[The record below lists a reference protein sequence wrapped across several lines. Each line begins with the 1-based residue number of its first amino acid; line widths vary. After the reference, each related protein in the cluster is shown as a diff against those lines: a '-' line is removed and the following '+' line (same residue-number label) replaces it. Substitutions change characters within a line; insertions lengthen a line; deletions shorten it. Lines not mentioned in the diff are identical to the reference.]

1 MDSFIRNF
9 VLKYQ
14 RILKKTRPENLLK
27 LLSAIEYTEA
37 ILEITAAKL
46 FGQVF
51 KWFIIVVTQLAK
63 CIIRLQLLLIHKIG
77 IQPVP
82 SLFSLKGLLDDK
94 KATQKKTENQP
105 NKEGYFVLKSS
116 GRVVRTIKNSPTIL
130 ENRDWS
136 VPVNQ
141 DALVTKKEDE
151 DVDFDP
157 TKNKMRFLAEM
168 IFIIRPI
175 CHLSSMLLFKQK
187 SWTQYLIALSMDTS
201 SLFLMNGT
209 AKLSKSQK
217 EEMRRRTILFVH
229 YLIRSPFYDLYSSS
243 IINLVLSI
251 FEQRI
256 PGSKFLIKPIKEYIP
271 YWQSIYN
278 YCWTV

>member
-1 MDSFIRNF
+1 MDSFVRNF
-9 VLKYQ
+9 VQKYQ
-14 RILKKTRPENLLK
+14 RLLKKTRPENLLK

-51 KWFIIVVTQLAK
+51 KWFIILVTQLAK
-63 CIIRLQLLLIHKIG
+63 CIIRLQLLIVHRIG
-77 IQPVP
+77 MQPVP
-82 SLFSLKGLLDDK
+82 SLFNLKGIMEPK
-94 KATQKKTENQP
+94 KP
-105 NKEGYFVLKSS
+105 NETKQQDAKKEGFFVLKHS
-116 GRVVRTIKNSPTIL
+116 GRTIRTIKNSPTIL

-136 VPVNQ
+136 VPVNETQ
-141 DALVTKKEDE
+141 TVETNKEADDE
-151 DVDFDP
+151 HFDP
-157 TKNKMRFLAEM
+157 SKDKMRFLAELL
-168 IFIIRPI
+168 FIIRPI
-175 CHLSSMLLFKQK
+175 CHLTSMFLFKSK
-187 SWTQYLIALSMDTS
+187 SWTQFIIALSMDTS

-209 AKLSKSQK
+209 SKLSKLQK
-217 EEMRRRTILFVH
+217 EEMRRRTILFLH

-243 IINLVLSI
+243 LINLILSI